1 MTHAGVDPAERLI
14 DHALGLEWDGL
25 PEATRRAATAFLHD
39 TLCVGAAGA
48 RAAHA
53 DAVLNMARS
62 WGSGTQASVLGRP
75 KVRLAPPAAAFVNA
89 FQIHGQEYDC
99 VHEPAVL
106 HPMATVVAALL
117 AEAQRGSSVTGAQ
130 LLTAIVAGVDVAVTL
145 GLAATGSL
153 RFFRPATAGIFGCVA
168 AISNLRGMPREPAL
182 DAFGHAL
189 ALASG
194 TMQAH
199 VEGKPALPLQVANA
213 ARCALIAIDLAN
225 AGIPGVEQPIEG
237 PFGYLALFETHA
249 DTAPALALLGHG
261 HRIEE
266 VSWKPFPTGRA
277 AHGGIVA
284 IQEMLAQGV
293 TADDISALEYH
304 APPLIHRL
312 VGRSA
317 KQAMTPGYARL
328 CLPWLAA
335 VTLIRG
341 TIAVDDFGPE
351 TLADPQLHALAARVS
366 VIADSNPDPAAFVP
380 AFLVVRR
387 TDGRRIEIKV
397 DALLGAPQRPLSEA
411 EHRAK
416 ARGCLDFVGLGHCD
430 EPLAA
435 MIDRSAEQ
443 DNALDALSATGI
455 MG

>member
-1 MTHAGVDPAERLI
+1 MSDVGFDPAQRLI
-14 DHALGLEWDGL
+14 DHALGLKWERL
-25 PEATRRAATAFLHD
+25 PEVTRRAAKTFLHD
-39 TLCVGAAGA
+39 TLCVGAAGV

-53 DAVLNMARS
+53 DAVLEMARD

-75 KVRLAPPAAAFVNA
+75 EVRLAPPAAAFVNA

-117 AEAQRGSSVTGAQ
+117 AEAQRGTPVTGEQ
-130 LLTAIVAGVDVAVTL
+130 LLTAIVAGVDIAVTL
-145 GLAATGSL
+145 GLAATGPL

-168 AISNLRGMPREPAL
+168 AIASLRGMQREPAL

-213 ARCALIAIDLAN
+213 ARCALIAVDLAK
-225 AGIPGVEQPIEG
+225 AGMPGVEWPIDG
-237 PFGYLALFETHA
+237 PFGYLALFESNA
-249 DTAPALALLGHG
+249 DEGPALALLGQG
-261 HRIEE
+261 YRIEE

-284 IQEMLAQGV
+284 IQELMAQGV
-293 TADDISALEYH
+293 NADDISALEYY

-317 KQAMTPGYARL
+317 KEGMTPGYARL

-335 VTLIRG
+335 VTLTRG
-341 TIAVDDFGPE
+341 TVALDDFGLQS
-351 TLADPQLHALAARVS
+351 LADSELLALAARVS
-366 VIADSNPDPAAFVP
+366 VNVATNSNPGAFVP
-380 AFLVVRR
+380 AKLRAR
-387 TDGRRIEIKV
+387 LKNGRRIEITV
-397 DALLGAPQRPLSEA
+397 DALLGAPESPLSRLQ
-411 EHRAK
+411 HRSK
-416 ARGCLDFVGLGHCD
+416 ALGCLDFVGLKHCD
-430 EPLAA
+430 KALFTTINCLAGEA
-435 MIDRSAEQ
+435 
-443 DNALDALSATGI
+443 DAIAAIRATRI
-455 MG
+455 MA